1 MPDMLAQGSSW
12 LEDQRHA
19 HLTRPVVY
27 ERGGEMLELLATI
40 GRTLFEQVDAS
51 GGVVQKLESRDFLVR
66 TEDLVLGGRPTL
78 PKPGDRIREEAGGQV
93 FVYEVMTPLGGNE
106 PPFRNSDPNRRT
118 LRIHTKH
125 IGTEAISS

>member
-1 MPDMLAQGSSW
+1 MPDMLAQGSAW

-27 ERGGEMLELLATI
+27 ERGGETLELLATI

-51 GGVVQKLESRDFLVR
+51 GGVVQKLESRDFLLR
-66 TEDLVLGGRPTL
+66 TSDLILGGRPTL
-78 PKPGDRIREEAGGQV
+78 PKSGDRIRETSGEQV

-106 PPFRNSDPNRRT
+106 PPFRYSDPNRRT
-118 LRIHTKH
+118 LRVHTKH
-125 IGTEAISS
+125 IGTEAIAS